1 VGGFSIIVDD
11 DENES
16 SPQQCEIDEYGE
28 KASIDMLS
36 GKRTKIV

>member
-36 GKRTKIV
+36 ANGQKSY